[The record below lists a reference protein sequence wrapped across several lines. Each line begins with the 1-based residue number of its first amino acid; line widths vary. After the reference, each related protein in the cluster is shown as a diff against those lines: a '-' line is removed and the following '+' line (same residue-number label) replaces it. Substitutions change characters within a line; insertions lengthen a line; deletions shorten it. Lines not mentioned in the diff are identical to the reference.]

1 MNSPLTTRARDDRP
15 TGLDTLNDDVVLTIA
30 RMASSSRDVLSLRL
44 TCKAL
49 SNNLIE
55 WFRAELP
62 KFHSRRPERLMLRL
76 SSPYDVEI
84 FSGLVKSELIAH
96 QITHLRINVTE
107 FNSKVLQDVAY
118 DIKIHKRY
126 GKLFLE
132 DIGSNPSEIWDLS
145 DPSKL
150 RANWR
155 EAVYYK
161 YQQAYIE
168 QEWMK
173 ASGEYKKH
181 FTEGFRQ
188 LPNLKKIVIGDW
200 AIDKKHD
207 TNDCL
212 VVRGQYTSPHD
223 TAFGC
228 RTRTAAVSTIF
239 AHLALH
245 PQDLETLIIQRKGPD
260 SWRFNN
266 EEAGTWAFDIPAS
279 VFSALAASMG
289 HLKKLHLTLSDGT
302 FTQADGRRSYSVAP
316 DGTTT
321 ESGLRALARFVSIS
335 PVLESFSLAAAIDTL
350 FPVTFIQDI
359 LRILPPTLCRIHL
372 FNIIT
377 SVTDLNKFFWE
388 RRAVLRSVGLSRVYL
403 VGETWAPVFKL
414 MKDHLPSLEILHLE
428 QLWELFA
435 EFSVWLYFPRAHGF
449 GRRYDGQFVDG
460 RWFPA
465 EGYDSLDCRE
475 PGVDEVD
482 DFQPFKPYSI
492 QKGLTRAIWKVWRD
506 NRWTTTELAE
516 YGMLPKR
523 VVDHIRETFGERL
536 EAGFDDTDFSEL
548 FAVEW

>member
-1 MNSPLTTRARDDRP
+1 MNNPLTTRASDHRP

-30 RMASSSRDVLSLRL
+30 RMASSFRDVLSLRL

-62 KFHSRRPERLMLRL
+62 MFHNRRPDRLILYL
-76 SSPYDVEI
+76 SSPSDVEK
-84 FSGLVKSELIAH
+84 FSGLTQSELIAH

-107 FNSKVLQDVAY
+107 FNSKVLHEIEY
-118 DIKIHKRY
+118 DLKIHKRY

-132 DIGSNPSEIWDLS
+132 DIGSNPSEDWDLS
-145 DPSKL
+145 DPRPF

-155 EAVYYK
+155 EAIYHK

-173 ASGEYKKH
+173 ASSKYKKH
-181 FTEGFRQ
+181 FPEGFRK

-200 AIDKKHD
+200 AVDKKHD
-207 TNDCL
+207 TNDYSI
-212 VVRGQYTSPHD
+212 VRGQYTSPHD
-223 TAFGC
+223 TTFGC
-228 RTRTAAVSTIF
+228 KARTAALSTLL
-239 AHLALH
+239 ANLALN

-279 VFSALAASMG
+279 VFSALTTSMG

-302 FTQADGRRSYSVAP
+302 FTQEDGRRSYSVAP

-321 ESGLRALARFVSIS
+321 ESGLRALTRFVSMS

-350 FPVTFIQDI
+350 FPATFIRGI

-388 RRAVLRSVGLSRVYL
+388 RRAMLRCVGLTRVYL
-403 VGETWAPVFKL
+403 VGENWTPVFKL

-435 EFSVWLYFPRAHGF
+435 EFSVWLYFPRVHGF
-449 GRRYDGQFVDG
+449 GRRYDGRFVDG
-460 RWFPA
+460 RWYP
-465 EGYDSLDCRE
+465 EQGYDSLDCRK

-482 DFQPFKPYSI
+482 DFQPFTPYSI
-492 QKGLTRAIWKVWRD
+492 QKGLARAIWKVWRD
-506 NRWTTTELAE
+506 NRWTTGELAE

-523 VVDHIRETFGERL
+523 VVDHIRETFGEIL
-536 EAGFDDTDFSEL
+536 EPGFDDTDFSEL
-548 FAVEW
+548 FVEW